1 MVRMKIG
8 EDVIA
13 HNIRIKVRFDFK
25 GAIKTSRFFFVGK
38 PSEKIAVENRA
49 QKADYWR
56 NIPVQGISIEDVNI
70 DLPLYSIYDETQDD
84 VVAFA
89 PMEVTLSAD
98 SIEDIVGFIMRD
110 EFRKIVIL
118 APDQLCVSRFD
129 AERLFFRMNETMRMV
144 AGELTRKAR

>member
-8 EDVIA
+8 EDILVSD
-13 HNIRIKVRFDFK
+13 IRVKVRFDFK
-25 GAIKTSRFFFVGK
+25 GTTKTNRFFFGGK
-38 PSEKIAVENRA
+38 PSEQIASENRL

-56 NIPVQGISIEDVNI
+56 NIPIQGISIEEVNI
-70 DLPLYSIYDETQDD
+70 DLPLYSVYDDVQDD

-98 SIEDIVGFIMRD
+98 SIEDIVAFIMRD
-110 EFRKIVIL
+110 EFRKIAML
-118 APDQLCVSRFD
+118 APEQLCVSRFD

-144 AGELTRKAR
+144 AGQFTRRAR